1 MPLSKARMPDPKD
14 LDPDEVRDEMHTA
27 VERIREDFR
36 RRHPDA
42 IEPEQEPDLLRAS
55 ETPKAGSS

>member
-1 MPLSKARMPDPKD
+1 MPDPKD